1 MLAFRAPKFFPFSQ
15 SFPGFFPEF
24 PLTVRGV
31 HAQVDGH
38 GGDALVG
45 ARHPVGLRLDLLPHL
60 VEIREFLGFAVQELG
75 IFWKGWGTLEAGS
88 VWQCQGRTGTGD
100 PDGCLGNV
108 EEGLEDMEKAPWIP
122 ICPRKRDFDSSGA
135 ADGATSFLLSSAGA
149 EGKPQPCLALPPLPG
164 LGSSRTPH
172 PDTASLIPQPL
183 STIPEPS
190 SIRPITQSLALPNP
204 PSAPGNHNGSRR
216 SPEAPGLTRIQGF
229 FGKRLVQ
236 GKGMKKFS
244 PDIRKAGVKQGNLV
258 GKMSQPRAQLSIP
271 RFSLA
276 FLRPPQHSQAF
287 PELSPAF
294 SHDKQGNGPE
304 RVTREGCCVQ
314 TPTVP
319 PGIDSRFSNPVPVL
333 EKMSCRMRGRRVT
346 IPEPRGRKSL
356 EGMKTWVN
364 K

>member
-1 MLAFRAPKFFPFSQ
+1 MDVWGMWRRGWRTWRRLPGSQ
-15 SFPGFFPEF
+15 SAPGKGISTALGPRMVQLPSSFPPQGQ
-24 PLTVRGV
+24 RGNLSPASPSRLFQGWD
-31 HAQVDGH
+31 HPRHRIPHPGH
-38 GGDALVG
+38 
-45 ARHPVGLRLDLLPHL
+45 R
-60 VEIREFLGFAVQELG
+60 I
-75 IFWKGWGTLEAGS
+75 
-88 VWQCQGRTGTGD
+88 
-100 PDGCLGNV
+100 
-108 EEGLEDMEKAPWIP
+108 
-122 ICPRKRDFDSSGA
+122 
-135 ADGATSFLLSSAGA
+135 
-149 EGKPQPCLALPPLPG
+149 
-164 LGSSRTPH
+164 PH

-190 SIRPITQSLALPNP
+190 SIRPITQSPAIPNP
-204 PSAPGNHNGSRR
+204 PSAPRNHNSSRR
-216 SPEAPGLTRIQGF
+216 SPEAPGLTRTQGF

-236 GKGMKKFS
+236 GKGMKEFS
-244 PDIRKAGVKQGNLV
+244 PDIRMAGVKRGNLV

-287 PELSPAF
+287 LELSPAF

-356 EGMKTWVN
+356 EGMKRWVN

>member
-1 MLAFRAPKFFPFSQ
+1 MLAFRVPKFFPFSQ

-45 ARHPVGLRLDLLPHL
+45 ARHSVGLRLDLLPHL

-164 LGSSRTPH
+164 LGSSRTPY
-172 PDTASLIPQPL
+172 
-183 STIPEPS
+183 PS
-190 SIRPITQSLALPNP
+190 SRTPHPSSHSPYRPSQSPHP
-204 PSAPGNHNGSRR
+204 PSHHSKPGS
-216 SPEAPGLTRIQGF
+216 
-229 FGKRLVQ
+229 
-236 GKGMKKFS
+236 
-244 PDIRKAGVKQGNLV
+244 
-258 GKMSQPRAQLSIP
+258 SQPSLS
-271 RFSLA
+271 SWE
-276 FLRPPQHSQAF
+276 PQRLQEVSRGSGIN
-287 PELSPAF
+287 P
-294 SHDKQGNGPE
+294 D
-304 RVTREGCCVQ
+304 
-314 TPTVP
+314 
-319 PGIDSRFSNPVPVL
+319 PGIFWQEVGP
-333 EKMSCRMRGRRVT
+333 G
-346 IPEPRGRKSL
+346 
-356 EGMKTWVN
+356 EGDEGILPGYQDGWC
-364 K
+364 

>member
-1 MLAFRAPKFFPFSQ
+1 MSGECGGGA
-15 SFPGFFPEF
+15 G
-24 PLTVRGV
+24 
-31 HAQVDGH
+31 GH
-38 GGDALVG
+38 GKGSLDPNLPQEKG
-45 ARHPVGLRLDLLPHL
+45 FRQLWGRRWCNFLPPFLR
-60 VEIREFLGFAVQELG
+60 R
-75 IFWKGWGTLEAGS
+75 
-88 VWQCQGRTGTGD
+88 GRG
-100 PDGCLGNV
+100 
-108 EEGLEDMEKAPWIP
+108 E
-122 ICPRKRDFDSSGA
+122 
-135 ADGATSFLLSSAGA
+135 TS
-149 EGKPQPCLALPPLPG
+149 ALPRPPAP
-164 LGSSRTPH
+164 SRAGIIPDTASLI

-190 SIRPITQSLALPNP
+190 SIRPIAQSPALPNP

-216 SPEAPGLTRIQGF
+216 SPEAPGLTRTQGF

-236 GKGMKKFS
+236 GKGMKEFS
-244 PDIRKAGVKQGNLV
+244 PDIRMAGVKRGNLV

-294 SHDKQGNGPE
+294 SHDKQGNGPK

-356 EGMKTWVN
+356 EGMKRWVN